1 VKLRVGV
8 LACNLLG
15 QEVAADSFAVRRMAA
30 FSCNVSTTAL
40 DFGSVPAQLA
50 QAVDQTASVTVNN
63 SDNVAVTV
71 AY

>member
-1 VKLRVGV
+1 MKLRVGV

-15 QEVAADSFAVRRMAA
+15 QELAAGSFGVRGVAAS
-30 FSCNVSTTAL
+30 SCNVSTTAL

-63 SDNVAVTV
+63 SDSVAVTV

>member
-1 VKLRVGV
+1 MKLRVGV

-15 QEVAADSFAVRRMAA
+15 QELAADSFAVRRMAA
-30 FSCNVSTTAL
+30 SSCNVSTTAL

>member
-1 VKLRVGV
+1 MKLRVGV

-15 QEVAADSFAVRRMAA
+15 QELAADSFAVRRMAA
-30 FSCNVSTTAL
+30 SSSTVSTTAL